1 MKKIILTLTVIFT
14 AMNANARDINSEKTK
29 YQKTEEALRKLSAL
43 QYRVTQESGTER
55 PFQNEYW
62 DNKEEGI
69 YVDVVSGEPL
79 FSSTDKFDSGTGWP
93 SFTKPIDD
101 NFVTSHSDE
110 SLGMSRVEVKSK
122 NGESHLGHVFD
133 DGPAA
138 EGGKRFCINSASLRF
153 VPKSELAKQGYSKY
167 LKLFE
172 NTSK

>member
-1 MKKIILTLTVIFT
+1 MKRIILILTVIFT
-14 AMNANARDINSEKTK
+14 TMNANAGDSNSK
-29 YQKTEEALRKLSAL
+29 YEKTEEALRKLSSL
-43 QYRVTQESGTER
+43 QYRVTQQSGTER

-101 NFVTSHSDE
+101 NFVTAHSDE

-153 VPKSELAKQGYSKY
+153 IPKYELVNQGYSKY
-167 LKLFE
+167 LKLFD
-172 NTSK
+172 K